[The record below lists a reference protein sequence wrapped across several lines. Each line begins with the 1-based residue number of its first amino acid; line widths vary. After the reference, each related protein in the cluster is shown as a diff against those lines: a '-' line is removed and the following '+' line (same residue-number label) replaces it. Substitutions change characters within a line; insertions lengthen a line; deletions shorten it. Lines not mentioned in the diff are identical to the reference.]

1 MRGAAPLKVLS
12 TMALTEAWRTLK
24 PRFEALGHKIDLVI
38 GTGGAIN
45 KRIAE
50 GEAGDVVISPTPG
63 IERLMKDGRVVAGS
77 SRVVA
82 RSGVGV
88 AVKKGAPKP
97 DISTADALRRTLL
110 SAKAV
115 AYSDPAG
122 GGGSGIHFANVLQRL
137 GIAGEVNARAKLG
150 SGTRN
155 GEVVARGEADIAI
168 QQTPEL
174 MGVSG
179 IDIVGPLPEE
189 LQLMTSFSAALL
201 SSSKD
206 PEAANALIAFLT
218 SREIRPVLK
227 AAGLEE

>member
-1 MRGAAPLKVLS
+1 ML
-12 TMALTEAWRTLK
+12 
-24 PRFEALGHKIDLVI
+24 

-63 IERLMKDGRVVAGS
+63 IERLMKEGSVVAGS

-88 AVKKGAPKP
+88 AVKKGAPRP

-110 SAKAV
+110 SANAV

-122 GGGSGIHFANVLQRL
+122 GGG
-137 GIAGEVNARAKLG
+137 IADQVNARAKLA
-150 SGTRN
+150 SGERN
-155 GEVVARGEADIAI
+155 GEVVAKGEADIAI
-168 QQTPEL
+168 QQIPEL
-174 MGVSG
+174 MGVPG
-179 IDIVGPLPEE
+179 IDIVGPLPDE

-206 PEAANALIAFLT
+206 RKAANALIAFLA